1 MAKLH
6 AGSIRRCDRC
16 GGKVIL
22 VRFMGP
28 PINLDQYV
36 WRHVQAWR
44 NLTHAAVRE
53 G

>member
-1 MAKLH
+1 MGELRP
-6 AGSIRRCDRC
+6 GSIKRCDRC
-16 GGKVIL
+16 GGKIIL
-22 VRFMGP
+22 CSFMGP

-44 NLTHAAVRE
+44 NLTHAAQRE